1 LLFGVFMLDV
11 ESKPVLS
18 GTANVT
24 SQGSHGVINQVSD
37 DEFTRLI
44 MLYEGTLGTIH
55 ENEVIQ
61 GKVVSINGDD
71 VSIDIGFKSEGIVN
85 RSEFGNLPDLKPGD
99 SVEVFLEKIE
109 DKDGRP
115 QLSRK
120 RADFLRTW
128 ERLNNAFTTQ
138 EILQVKCLRRI
149 KGGLVVD
156 LLGIEAFL
164 PGSQIDVRPVRDF
177 DAYIDKMLDVRLVK
191 ITNPT
196 ENVIV
201 SHKILLEEHLNEQRK
216 VILDK
221 LERGQILEG
230 TVKAI
235 TDFGAFIDLGGV
247 DGLVHITD
255 LSWGRVNH
263 PSEIVKLDQTLNVV
277 VLDFDENKK
286 RISLGLKQLQP
297 HPWEKIDEKYAV
309 GQRVSGKVVSLTDY
323 GAFIEIEK
331 GIEGLVHI
339 SEMSWTQHVKH
350 PSQMVSMGQVVEA
363 VILNID
369 KNEKKISLGMKQLE
383 PDPWGMLLDK
393 YPIGSIHKAIVRN
406 ITNFGVFVELEEG
419 VDGLIH
425 ISDLSWTKKIRH
437 PGEIVKKGDEIDV
450 IVLSIDTDQRRISLG
465 HKQLTDNPWEQF
477 EEAYKNAT
485 ETEGTITR
493 IIEKG
498 VIVELPLGVEGFVP
512 TSQLSF
518 APLRNVSDFFKIGDK
533 IPLKVIEFDK
543 ESKKIVLSAVEYL
556 RSKEQGVVDQYMAEH
571 PVPQATVGEL
581 AQRKSKSKD
590 SGNGAQGADAATLS
604 GAGDASFAALGSD
617 AANGQTKAN
626 ASSDTPENKN

>member
-1 LLFGVFMLDV
+1 MLDV

-230 TVKAI
+230 TV
-235 TDFGAFIDLGGV
+235 
-247 DGLVHITD
+247 
-255 LSWGRVNH
+255 
-263 PSEIVKLDQTLNVV
+263 
-277 VLDFDENKK
+277 
-286 RISLGLKQLQP
+286 
-297 HPWEKIDEKYAV
+297 
-309 GQRVSGKVVSLTDY
+309 
-323 GAFIEIEK
+323 
-331 GIEGLVHI
+331 
-339 SEMSWTQHVKH
+339 
-350 PSQMVSMGQVVEA
+350 
-363 VILNID
+363 
-369 KNEKKISLGMKQLE
+369 
-383 PDPWGMLLDK
+383 
-393 YPIGSIHKAIVRN
+393 
-406 ITNFGVFVELEEG
+406 
-419 VDGLIH
+419 
-425 ISDLSWTKKIRH
+425 
-437 PGEIVKKGDEIDV
+437 
-450 IVLSIDTDQRRISLG
+450 
-465 HKQLTDNPWEQF
+465 
-477 EEAYKNAT
+477 
-485 ETEGTITR
+485 
-493 IIEKG
+493 
-498 VIVELPLGVEGFVP
+498 
-512 TSQLSF
+512 
-518 APLRNVSDFFKIGDK
+518 
-533 IPLKVIEFDK
+533 
-543 ESKKIVLSAVEYL
+543 
-556 RSKEQGVVDQYMAEH
+556 
-571 PVPQATVGEL
+571 
-581 AQRKSKSKD
+581 
-590 SGNGAQGADAATLS
+590 
-604 GAGDASFAALGSD
+604 
-617 AANGQTKAN
+617 
-626 ASSDTPENKN
+626 